1 MKNLLKISLMVAGV
15 LAFTCSQAK
24 PVSRD
29 TTIGHKIKHTAKK
42 VGHKTGE
49 AAEKVG
55 DATVSTA
62 KTVGHKTGEAA
73 RTVGHKTAE
82 VAAKG
87 AATVTDKK
95 YEGKCGPN
103 GETVYIN
110 KDSRYFYVNKTG
122 HRVYLKKSELKDSK
136 DMKM

>member
-1 MKNLLKISLMVAGV
+1 MKNLLKIAFVAAGLLIFV
-15 LAFTCSQAK
+15 QSQAK

-29 TTIGHKIKHTAKK
+29 TTVGHKIKHTAKK

-55 DATVSTA
+55 DATVTTA
-62 KTVGHKTGEAA
+62 KKVGHKTSEL
-73 RTVGHKTAE
+73 
-82 VAAKG
+82 AAKG
-87 AATVTDKK
+87 AADITDKK
-95 YEGKCGPN
+95 YEGKCGPM

-110 KDSRYFYVNKTG
+110 KDSKYFYVDKKG
-122 HRVYLKKSELKDSK
+122 HRVYLKKSQLKDSK